1 MTPNVKLTRDRVEEI
16 MGRLDDLKL
25 AEILE
30 AGPSE
35 PELMEAKRWMAGYV
49 RTLPD
54 DAPMRPSVVT
64 RLCDIMKS
72 DEPDWYDDAAMH

>member
-1 MTPNVKLTRDRVEEI
+1 MTPNAMLTRERVEEI

-25 AEILE
+25 AEILG

-49 RTLPD
+49 RTLAD
-54 DAPMRPSVVT
+54 DAPMRPSVVS
-64 RLCDIMKS
+64 RVCEILRS
-72 DEPDWYDDAAMH
+72 DEPDWYDGPTLQ

>member
-1 MTPNVKLTRDRVEEI
+1 MTPNATLTRDRIEEI
-16 MGRLDDLKL
+16 MGRLDDLRL

-30 AGPSE
+30 TRPSE

-49 RTLPD
+49 RTLAD

-64 RLCDIMKS
+64 RLCDIMKA
-72 DEPDWYDDAAMH
+72 DEPDWDDDPALH